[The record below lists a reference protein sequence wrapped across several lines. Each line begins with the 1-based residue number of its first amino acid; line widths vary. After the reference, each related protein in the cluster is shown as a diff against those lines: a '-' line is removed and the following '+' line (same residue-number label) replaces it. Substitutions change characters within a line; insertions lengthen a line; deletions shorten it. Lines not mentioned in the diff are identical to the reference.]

1 MTDMIKAEIRL
12 LGRMHIGCFSGRRR
26 QNLSDRNTRVQNHFA
41 HNRTS
46 LHSLVP
52 SQLFDSVRRRGKLEI
67 RRAEFEFE
75 RET

>member
-1 MTDMIKAEIRL
+1 MNDMMKAEIRF
-12 LGRMHIGCFSGRRR
+12 LGRMHFGCFSRRRR
-26 QNLSDRNTRVQNHFA
+26 QNLSDRNPRVQNHFA

-46 LHSLVP
+46 LYSLVP

-67 RRAEFEFE
+67 RRVEFELE